1 MRYAVYVIHENPDWS
16 QPLFHA
22 LDERRVPYVDW
33 FVDDGA
39 LDLTRPPP
47 DGVFYN
53 RMSASSH
60 TRGHR
65 YAPEMTNGIL
75 AWLSAWDRPVANG
88 PGAIRLELAKTVQ
101 YSAMRAH
108 GLPFP
113 PTIAAVSPDAIL
125 GAWKA
130 LGGGPVVTKHN
141 RAGKGL
147 GVRLFRS
154 EAALADYVRGSD
166 FEPSVDGITLV
177 QRYIEAPEP
186 FIVRVEFIGGDLV
199 YAVRVDT
206 SEGFELCPADVCEVP
221 GSDDRATQSEPRRP
235 KFEIIEDFSHPML
248 AAMQQLL
255 MANETQVAA
264 FEFITDRQGRSWFYD
279 INTNTNYNPDAE
291 RRAGVSAMARLAD
304 YLGGLAR
311 AAAA

>member
-1 MRYAVYVIHENPDWS
+1 MRHAVHVIHENPDWS
-16 QPLFHA
+16 RPLFEA
-22 LDERRVPYVDW
+22 LDERGIAYVDW

-47 DGVFYN
+47 DGIFYN

-65 YAPEMTNGIL
+65 YAPELTGGVL
-75 AWLSAWDRPVANG
+75 AWLAAWNRPVVNG
-88 PGAIRLELAKTVQ
+88 PGAIRLEIAKTVQ
-101 YSAMRAH
+101 YAAMRAH

-113 PTIAAVSPDAIL
+113 PTIAAVSPDAIV
-125 GAWKA
+125 GAWKG

-147 GVRLFRS
+147 GVHLFRS
-154 EAALADYVRGSD
+154 EEALNEYVRGPG

-186 FIVRVEFIGGDLV
+186 FIVRIEFIGGELV

-221 GSDDRATQSEPRRP
+221 GQADTRSHH
-235 KFEIIEDFSHPML
+235 KFEIVEGFSHPL
-248 AAMQQLL
+248 LPAMRRL
-255 MANETQVAA
+255 MAVNDVQVAA
-264 FEFITDRQGRSWFYD
+264 FELIADRQGRPWLYD

-304 YLGGLAR
+304 YLGRQARAR
-311 AAAA
+311 AA

>member
-1 MRYAVYVIHENPDWS
+1 MSHAVHVIHENPDWS
-16 QPLFHA
+16 RPLFRA
-22 LDERRVPYVDW
+22 LEERGIPYVDW
-33 FVDDGA
+33 FVDAGA

-47 DGVFYN
+47 DGIFYN

-65 YAPEMTNGIL
+65 YAPEMTAGLL
-75 AWLSAWDRPVANG
+75 AWLAAWNRPVVNG
-88 PGAIRLELAKTVQ
+88 PGALRLEIAKTVQ
-101 YSAMRAH
+101 YAAMRAH

-113 PTIAAVSPDAIL
+113 PTIAAVAPDAIID
-125 GAWKA
+125 AWDG

-154 EAALADYVRGSD
+154 RGALEDYVRDPG
-166 FEPSVDGITLV
+166 FEHSIDGITLV
-177 QRYIEAPEP
+177 QRYVEAPEP
-186 FIVRVEFIGGDLV
+186 FIVRIEFIGGELV

-206 SEGFELCPADVCEVP
+206 SEGFELCPADACEVP
-221 GSDDRATQSEPRRP
+221 EQADAQPRH
-235 KFEIIEDFSHPML
+235 KFEIIEGFTHPLAPSMQRLL
-248 AAMQQLL
+248 AA
-255 MANETQVAA
+255 NDVQVAA
-264 FEFITDRQGRSWFYD
+264 FELITDRHGRPWLYD

-291 RRAGVSAMARLAD
+291 RRAGISAMARLAD

-311 AAAA
+311 AMAA

>member
-1 MRYAVYVIHENPDWS
+1 MSQAVHVIHENPDWS
-16 QPLFHA
+16 EPLFRA
-22 LDERRVPYVDW
+22 LEERVIPYADW
-33 FVDDGA
+33 FIDDGA
-39 LDLTRPPP
+39 LDMTRPPP
-47 DGVFYN
+47 DGIFYN

-65 YAPEMTNGIL
+65 YAPEMTGGLL
-75 AWLSAWDRPVANG
+75 AWLAAWGRTVVNG
-88 PGAIRLELAKTVQ
+88 PGAIRLELAKTIQ
-101 YSAMRAH
+101 YAAMRAH

-113 PTIAAVSPDAIL
+113 PTIAAISPDAIVA
-125 GAWKA
+125 AWDG
-130 LGGGPVVTKHN
+130 LGGGPAVTKHN

-147 GVRLFRS
+147 GVHLFRS
-154 EAALADYVRGSD
+154 RDDLEAYVRGPA

-186 FIVRVEFIGGDLV
+186 FIVRIEFIGGEPV

-221 GSDDRATQSEPRRP
+221 GAAPSRP
-235 KFEIIEDFSHPML
+235 KFEIIDGFSHPLVPAMRRLL
-248 AAMQQLL
+248 ADNDA
-255 MANETQVAA
+255 QVAA
-264 FEFITDRQGRSWFYD
+264 FEFITDRQGRPWFYD

-304 YLGGLAR
+304 FLGGLAR
-311 AAAA
+311 ARAA